1 MSIDAPKGRRKA
13 SECFPDDVKEFIV
26 NMKSDNKPYVEIVE
40 ETKKKFPVNR
50 SFKSIY
56 LKKLMRKAIEA
67 CDAGQ
72 DLNTFFSS
80 MEIDIAIDLVHSAWQ
95 EVPEHTIARSF
106 SKVYPENPS
115 ELVDRKDKSV
125 KEAAKALKEDQE
137 FSELNRHLKV
147 PYQLGDIEAILTD
160 RRGRVGCWTTPSGG
174 APSEATKDSTF

>member
-1 MSIDAPKGRRKA
+1 MDQ
-13 SECFPDDVKEFIV
+13 
-26 NMKSDNKPYVEIVE
+26 
-40 ETKKKFPVNR
+40 TVNR

-67 CDAGQ
+67 CDAGE

-125 KEAAKALKEDQE
+125 KEAAKALKGDQE

-147 PYQLGDIEAILTD
+147 PYQLGDIEAILTETTED
-160 RRGRVGCWTTPSGG
+160 MVDITTLTDEQIATVRQSMGIVVDESAVGPLQAEVHRRKRQ
-174 APSEATKDSTF
+174 DSSF

>member
-40 ETKKKFPVNR
+40 ETKKKFPGLVVKLHHCREIVLANSAHVSLTVEDKFFVPFKRNYAASLDIPQKCILLMDNAPVHGRNINEDVLDVEVIFLPPNTTSLLQPMDQTVNR

-67 CDAGQ
+67 CDAGE

-80 MEIDIAIDLVHSAWQ
+80 MEIDIAIDLVH
-95 EVPEHTIARSF
+95 
-106 SKVYPENPS
+106 
-115 ELVDRKDKSV
+115 
-125 KEAAKALKEDQE
+125 
-137 FSELNRHLKV
+137 
-147 PYQLGDIEAILTD
+147 
-160 RRGRVGCWTTPSGG
+160 
-174 APSEATKDSTF
+174 